1 MMLTGKDLAALRRR
15 AGLSQA
21 ALAQRVGISR
31 QTVSYWEG
39 KPALDG
45 RAATLTKIACALDP
59 GDREVI
65 LSSRA
70 GLGFISLHFQGAVLS
85 EHLSLIG
92 TAQAQRKIV
101 LASMWRQTC
110 KAMTRRG
117 MECLLKSEPGK
128 RRCRL
133 HGGLSTGP
141 KTDEGKARIAKA
153 QRKRWVE
160 RRKAKETPENT

>member
-1 MMLTGKDLAALRRR
+1 MTQTGKDLAALRRR
-15 AGLSQA
+15 AGMSQA
-21 ALAQRVGISR
+21 SLAQRVGISR

-59 GDREVI
+59 SGGEVI
-65 LSSRA
+65 LNSRP
-70 GLGFISLHFQGAVLS
+70 GLGFISLHFEGVVLS
-85 EHLSLIG
+85 EHLSLIR
-92 TAQAQRKIV
+92 TAQAQRKTV
-101 LASMWRQTC
+101 LAGMRRQTC

-133 HGGLSTGP
+133 HGGLSAGP
-141 KTDEGKARIAKA
+141 KTVEGKARIAEA
-153 QRKRWVE
+153 QRKRWAE
-160 RRKAKETPENT
+160 RRKAGETPDDT